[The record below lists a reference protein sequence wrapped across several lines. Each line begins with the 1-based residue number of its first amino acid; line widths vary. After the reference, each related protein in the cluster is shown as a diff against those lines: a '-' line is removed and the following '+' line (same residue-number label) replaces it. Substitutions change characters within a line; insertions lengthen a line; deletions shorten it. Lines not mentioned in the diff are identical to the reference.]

1 VDDLVFGALADPT
14 RRHLLD
20 LLFERDGRTL
30 GELVAAVP
38 GMTRFGVMKHLRV
51 LEAADLVTTLRVGR
65 AKHHYLNPV
74 PIRRLHDRWLD
85 KYRVRAAD
93 SLLDLQRALE
103 SVPLPVPSSV
113 PSSAPSSAPPS
124 ALPQEARADAR
135 STPATV
141 AQPAHKEEAPMPP
154 AAPAFVSSIYI
165 RATPEAIW
173 RALTETD
180 FTSRYYY
187 GCSIESTFEPGA
199 HYRMTVDGTLQIEGT
214 ILQADPPRRLVQ
226 TFHGVWDEGMVADA
240 PTTVT
245 WEIEET
251 QPGVCRLTLV
261 HDGLVA
267 GSTTQEQV
275 SGGWPFI
282 LSGLK
287 TLLETGTGLGE
298 G

>member
-1 VDDLVFGALADPT
+1 MDGPVFGALADPT

-51 LEAADLVTTLRVGR
+51 LESADLVTTRRVGR
-65 AKHHYLNPV
+65 EKLHYLNPV

-93 SLLDLQRALE
+93 SLLDLKWALE
-103 SVPLPVPSSV
+103 RPGRPPAG
-113 PSSAPSSAPPS
+113 PTPGSARSPGAAPPS
-124 ALPQEARADAR
+124 PQGE
-135 STPATV
+135 
-141 AQPAHKEEAPMPP
+141 PMTTTA

-173 RALTETD
+173 RAITETD

-187 GCSIESTFEPGA
+187 GSAIESAFAAGSPYTMTIDGA
-199 HYRMTVDGTLQIEGT
+199 VQIEGT
-214 ILQADPPRRLVQ
+214 ILEADPPRRLVQ
-226 TFHGVWDEGMVADA
+226 TFHALWDPSVAADA

-261 HDGLVA
+261 HDSLVT
-267 GSTTQEQV
+267 GSATLEQV

-287 TLLETGTGLGE
+287 TLLETGTALAE
-298 G
+298 HDHA